1 MSADVFERF
10 ASRYDR
16 IREEEYSLKE
26 YLELCRQ
33 DPLTY
38 ASAAERMLM
47 AIGEPAIVDTR
58 NDSRLSRGNPPGIRG
73 GQK

>member
-33 DPLTY
+33 DSLTY

-47 AIGEPAIVDTR
+47 AICQR
-58 NDSRLSRGNPPGIRG
+58 RLKSDPLSSESSE
-73 GQK
+73 